1 MSLYLEL
8 PVFKK
13 SYDLVIELFDL
24 YTNLSKSFKYT
35 LGQRLQLESVE
46 MIVNIYKAN
55 SHTDKVPF
63 ILKIRE
69 HIEIIR
75 LLIRILHDTKQISLK
90 RMVLVNVMIEEI
102 SKQLVGWQKY
112 CEKIG

>member
-1 MSLYLEL
+1 
-8 PVFKK
+8 
-13 SYDLVIELFDL
+13 LFDL
-24 YTNLSKSFKYT
+24 YTNLPKSFKYT
-35 LGQRLQLESVE
+35 LGQRIQLESIE

-55 SHTDKVPF
+55 AHVDKVPF
-63 ILKIRE
+63 IIKIRE

-102 SKQLVGWQKY
+102 SKQLVGSGTNRGQASVSLS
-112 CEKIG
+112 INL

>member
-1 MSLYLEL
+1 MALYIEL

-24 YTNLSKSFKYT
+24 YTNLPKSFKYT
-35 LGQRLQLESVE
+35 LGQRIQLESIE

-55 SHTDKVPF
+55 AHGDKIPF

>member
-1 MSLYLEL
+1 MALYIEL

-24 YTNLSKSFKYT
+24 YTNLPKSFKYT
-35 LGQRLQLESVE
+35 LGQRIQLESIE

-55 SHTDKVPF
+55 AHSEKVPF

>member
-1 MSLYLEL
+1 MALYIEL

-24 YTNLSKSFKYT
+24 YTNLPKSFKYT
-35 LGQRLQLESVE
+35 LGQRIQLESIE
-46 MIVNIYKAN
+46 LIVNIYKAN
-55 SHTDKVPF
+55 AHSEKVPF

-102 SKQLVGWQKY
+102 SKQLAGWQKY
-112 CEKIG
+112 YEKIG

>member
-1 MSLYLEL
+1 MALYIEL

-13 SYDLVIELFDL
+13 SYDLIIELFDL
-24 YTNLSKSFKYT
+24 YSNLPKSFKYT
-35 LGQRLQLESVE
+35 LGQRIQLESIE
-46 MIVNIYKAN
+46 LIVNIYKAN
-55 SHTDKVPF
+55 AHTDKIPF

>member
-1 MSLYLEL
+1 MALYIEL

-24 YTNLSKSFKYT
+24 YTNLPKSFKYT
-35 LGQRLQLESVE
+35 LGQRIQLESIE

-55 SHTDKVPF
+55 ANAEKVPF

-75 LLIRILHDTKQISLK
+75 LLIRILHDTKQINLK

>member
-1 MSLYLEL
+1 MALYIEL

-24 YTNLSKSFKYT
+24 YTNLPKSFKYT
-35 LGQRLQLESVE
+35 LGQRIQLESIE

-55 SHTDKVPF
+55 SNTEKATW

-69 HIEIIR
+69 HVEIIR
-75 LLIRILHDTKQISLK
+75 FLIRVLHDTKQISLK

-112 CEKIG
+112 SEKVG

>member
-1 MSLYLEL
+1 MALYIEL

-13 SYDLVIELFDL
+13 SYDLVLELFDL
-24 YTNLSKSFKYT
+24 YTNLPKSFKYT
-35 LGQRLQLESVE
+35 LGQRIQLESIE

-55 SHTDKVPF
+55 AHSDKVPF

-69 HIEIIR
+69 HLEIIR

>member
-1 MSLYLEL
+1 MALYIEL

-24 YTNLSKSFKYT
+24 YTNLPKSFEYT
-35 LGQRLQLESVE
+35 LGQRIQLESIE

-55 SHTDKVPF
+55 AHSDKVPF

-69 HIEIIR
+69 HLEIIR

>member
-1 MSLYLEL
+1 MALYIEL

-24 YTNLSKSFKYT
+24 YTNLPKSFKYA
-35 LGQRLQLESVE
+35 LGQRIQLESIE

-55 SHTDKVPF
+55 AHTEKVPY

-75 LLIRILHDTKQISLK
+75 LMIRILHDTKQISIK

-112 CEKIG
+112 CEKIV

>member
-1 MSLYLEL
+1 M
-8 PVFKK
+8 
-13 SYDLVIELFDL
+13 
-24 YTNLSKSFKYT
+24 YTNLPKSFKYT
-35 LGQRLQLESVE
+35 LGQRIQLESIE
-46 MIVNIYKAN
+46 LIVNIYKAN
-55 SHTDKVPF
+55 AHSEKVPF

-112 CEKIG
+112 YEKIG